1 VKETYIFRMSNP
13 QKNKKTILVIFIT
26 VFLDLLGVGLIIPVM
41 APLLLDNKS
50 GIFPPEADF
59 GTRTII
65 FGILLAT
72 YSFAQFF
79 SNPVFGSLSDRFGR
93 RKILLYSLIGT
104 IIGYAL
110 LTLGITESSLFLVF
124 LGRILPG
131 LASGN
136 LTIAYSSLADV
147 SDTKSKTKNFGLVG
161 MAFGLGF
168 VIGPFIGGQLSNPE
182 IVSWFNYETPFIAAV
197 LLAVINIILAYR
209 FFPETLF
216 ERKANKISLLTGIR
230 NIRKAFHFKSLRSLF
245 LIVFINNFGF
255 AFFTQFFIV
264 LLLKKYGYMQDD
276 IGIIYGYLGIW
287 VAISQGIILRPL
299 ANKFEAGKIALW
311 SFPLTTISLLILLIP
326 ENPLWL
332 YIIIPIFAFS
342 QSSANSSTQTV
353 VSNVAGS
360 SKQGEIMGISTS
372 MNSLSQAIPALIGGG
387 FAAAHVS
394 YPMVLAAFCAF
405 IAWLLFFRIYTKR
418 LHLKTAE
425 V

>member
-1 VKETYIFRMSNP
+1 MSEAK
-13 QKNKKTILVIFIT
+13 KNKKTILVIFLT

-72 YSFAQFF
+72 YSFSQFF
-79 SNPVFGSLSDRFGR
+79 SNPVFGALSDRFGR
-93 RKILLYSLIGT
+93 RKVLLYSLIGT
-104 IIGYAL
+104 IVGYTL
-110 LTLGITESSLFLVF
+110 LTLGITESSLLLVF

-147 SDTKSKTKNFGLVG
+147 SDAKSKTKNFGLVG

-168 VIGPFIGGQLSNPE
+168 VIGPFIGGQLSNPDL
-182 IVSWFNYETPFIAAV
+182 VSWFSYETPFIAAV
-197 LLAVINIILAYR
+197 ALAIINIVLAYR
-209 FFPETLF
+209 FFPETLT
-216 ERKANKISLLTGIR
+216 ERKANKISFLTGIR
-230 NIRKAFHFKSLRSLF
+230 NIKKAFLFKSLRSLF
-245 LIVFINNFGF
+245 LIIFINNFGF

-264 LLLKKYGYMQDD
+264 LLLKKYGFMQDD

-299 ANKFEAGKIALW
+299 ANKFDAGKIALW
-311 SFPLTTISLLILLIP
+311 SFPLTTISLLILLVP
-326 ENPLWL
+326 DNPVWL

-353 VSNVAGS
+353 VSNVTS
-360 SKQGEIMGISTS
+360 RDKQGEIMGISTS
-372 MNSLSQAIPALIGGG
+372 MNALSQAIPALIGGG
-387 FAAAHVS
+387 LAAAHIS
-394 YPMVLAAFCAF
+394 YPMIVAALCAF
-405 IAWLLFFRIYTKR
+405 IAWILFLNLYTKKH
-418 LHLKTAE
+418 HLVSNEASNS
-425 V
+425 